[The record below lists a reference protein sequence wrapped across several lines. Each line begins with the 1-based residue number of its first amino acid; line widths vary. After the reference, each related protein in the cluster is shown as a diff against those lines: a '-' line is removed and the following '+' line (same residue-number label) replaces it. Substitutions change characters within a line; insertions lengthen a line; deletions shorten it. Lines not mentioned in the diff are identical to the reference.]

1 MKFDKKFIQPIISAV
16 SIISLFIFPFV
27 TTDVYGYDTGSL
39 NGFTVAMNT
48 YIGYLMI
55 ILPLVLVIAPF
66 TPKYQAKLPIL
77 SLATPVL
84 CIVSWLL
91 CVLFAKTFVANL
103 ADSTLA
109 IGAYV
114 TLICYIALGVYGF
127 ITYRSTLKQLMDELK
142 EKRK

>member
-1 MKFDKKFIQPIISAV
+1 MKFNKKFIQPTLSAISL
-16 SIISLFIFPFV
+16 ISLFIFPFV
-27 TTDVYGYDTGSL
+27 SNNFGYGVKNSF

-55 ILPLVLVIAPF
+55 ILPLVLAIASF
-66 TPKYQAKLPIL
+66 TPKYQEKLPIL

-84 CIVSWLL
+84 CIISWLL
-91 CVLFAKTFVANL
+91 CVLFAKTFVDNL

-109 IGAYV
+109 IGAYI
-114 TLICYIALGVYGF
+114 TLICYIALMAYGF
-127 ITYRSTLKQLMDELK
+127 ITYRATLTQLITQYK

>member
-1 MKFDKKFIQPIISAV
+1 MKFDKKFIQPIIAAV
-16 SIISLFIFPFV
+16 SLVSLFVFPFV
-27 TTDVYGYDTGSL
+27 SNDFGYGVENSF

-55 ILPLVLVIAPF
+55 LLPLVLVIAPF

-91 CVLFAKTFVANL
+91 CVIFAKTFVASL

-109 IGAYV
+109 IGAYI
-114 TLICYIALGVYGF
+114 TLICYIVLAVYGF
-127 ITYRSTLKQLMDELK
+127 ITYRSTLSQLINELK
-142 EKRK
+142 GKQK